1 MRLLTALTVAAVAA
15 VGAVGVAHAD
25 DGVMKMATVAP
36 TGTPWA
42 ALLKKYRQ
50 NVKKAAEA
58 AGTEIKIK
66 VYMGGIKGDEQSSV
80 RQVFK
85 GTLQSA
91 GVSTG
96 AVSVLV
102 PAVDTLELPY
112 LFKDFDEADK
122 VLDAVRGELDA
133 LLATKG
139 LKLLMYSENG
149 YRSFGGKKFFKTPE
163 DMKAVKMRSQES
175 SVHVGMYRALGASP
189 VTMSVGEVMSG
200 LQTEVVK
207 GFDNTPL
214 FTQAAGWNQAVSHY
228 TVSRHIYQPA
238 LILVN
243 KGWFD
248 GLPKATQDILLNE
261 AKALEGKGRKL
272 VRLLN
277 PKLIENLKAG
287 GLEVYEHT
295 AAESEAFRTATRSV
309 WALRRKELQDAGDT
323 TGVAFFDAVMK
334 AKGVAKP

>member
-1 MRLLTALTVAAVAA
+1 MRQLFVLAVTALVLAAGPAQAQDVT
-15 VGAVGVAHAD
+15 
-25 DGVMKMATVAP
+25 MKIATVAP
-36 TGTPWA
+36 KGTPWS
-42 ALLKKYRQ
+42 ALLTKFKK
-50 NVKKAAEA
+50 NVKKASD
-58 AGTEIKIK
+58 KRIK
-66 VYMGGIKGDEQSSV
+66 VKVYLGGIKGDEQSSV
-80 RQVFK
+80 RQVYK
-85 GTLQSA
+85 GTMQAA

-112 LFKDFDEADK
+112 LFDSYEEADK
-122 VLDAVRGELDA
+122 VLEAVRADLDT

-149 YRSFGGKKFFKTPE
+149 YRSFGGKSHFKTPA
-163 DMKAVKMRSQES
+163 DMANVKMRSQES

-200 LQTEVVK
+200 LQTGVVT

-214 FTQAAGWNQAVSHY
+214 FTQAAGWNQAVTHY
-228 TVSRHIYQPA
+228 TVSEHIYQPA

-243 KGWFD
+243 KAWYD
-248 GLPKATQDILLNE
+248 GLSE
-261 AKALEGKGRKL
+261 ADRQLMADAAKGLEGKGRQL

-287 GLEVYEHT
+287 DLKVYAHT
-295 AAESEAFRTATRSV
+295 PAERAAFKAATRGV
-309 WALRRKELQDAGDT
+309 WAQRRAELVSQGDT